1 MNNPLTE
8 IVLEMVES
16 ALLEATTR
24 TGPRTGAFNF
34 DETILDGIATRIF
47 QRRREIGDLAKQS
60 DKGFDQKFPPVK
72 FNITLNSP
80 IDGKPKKIPVI
91 LFWDS
96 DSTISG
102 WYEPYDKKDGG
113 KISFNVAQTTDQ
125 TWIRSIITHELTH
138 YFDKQKTVNNSSSL
152 SNEEYFTTPREQA
165 AFLNQIN
172 FEMARY
178 AKTLATKIV
187 AGGQAELMFGET
199 LTRKPWFLFG
209 NLIGK
214 SDILKRIV
222 ETYYKQNKP
231 FMKKIYQACYDIVQG
246 FVVPAILERQKTFK
260 ALR

>member
-34 DETILDGIATRIF
+34 DETVLDNIAGKIF
-47 QRRREIGDLAKQS
+47 QRRKEIGELAKQS

-91 LFWDS
+91 LFWDPKG
-96 DSTISG
+96 TFSG
-102 WYEPYDKKDGG
+102 FYEPYNKKEGG
-113 KISFNVAQTTDQ
+113 KISFNVAKTTDES
-125 TWIRSIITHELTH
+125 WIRSIITHELTH
-138 YFDKQKTVNNSSSL
+138 YFDKQKVNNGSVEL
-152 SNEEYFTTPREQA
+152 SGEEYYYTPREQA

-178 AKTLATKIV
+178 AKNLAGKI
-187 AGGQAELMFGET
+187 ATGGQTELMFGQT
-199 LTRKPWFLFG
+199 LVKKPWLLLN

-214 SDILKRIV
+214 SDTLRTIV
-222 ETYYKQNKP
+222 EEYYKKNKP

-246 FVVPAILERQKTFK
+246 FIAPAILERQKS
-260 ALR
+260 LGL